1 MNKLEFKCGNMTS
14 FGCKRMDGVKELIM
28 MEIKEE
34 IEDIKEK
41 NEVRR
46 QELIAI
52 IQQEKMCT
60 NACCYGCEKSNLCVY
75 TCNRVYWPD
84 EERKINYN
92 DEELRQE
99 KLLGIKCYNC
109 AKEINQ
115 EGHKANIRSDEADCV
130 WLCDDCFHK
139 ACGDQSKFKDLEKE
153 RLKYKFEKEEIKVV
167 EYTQL
172 SFF

>member
-46 QELIAI
+46 PELIAM
-52 IQQEKMCT
+52 IQQEKMC
-60 NACCYGCEKSNLCVY
+60 NNVCCYGCEKDNLCVY
-75 TCNRVYWPD
+75 RCNRVDWPD

-115 EGHKANIRSDEADCV
+115 EGHKMNICSAEADCI
-130 WLCDDCFHK
+130 WLCDECFMK
-139 ACGDQSKFKDLEKE
+139 ACGDQSKFEKDEMKQ
-153 RLKYKFEKEEIKVV
+153 V
-167 EYTQL
+167 EYKQI